1 MICSTCQTPN
11 REGAHFCRQC
21 GALLTGHC
29 PRCGAAAP
37 PNANYCDHCGL
48 PLAPRGQAAWWQE
61 RPPVSAQPWER
72 LADRPAQPRGIE
84 TAPAAAAA
92 HPALQQY
99 IPKELLAKLEA
110 AQARRAMLGER
121 RIVTML
127 FCDVKG
133 STAAAATLDPEEW
146 SEVINAAFELMIRP
160 VYQYEGMVARLMGD
174 GILAFFGAP
183 IAHEDDPQRAVLAG
197 LEILRGLAGVRD
209 KVLRQWGIE
218 MDARVGIN
226 TGLVVVGAVGSDL
239 RVEYTALGDAINLA
253 ARMEQTAAPGTVQV
267 AEATYRLVA
276 AQFEFKDLGE
286 VQVKG
291 KDQPVRAYQVL
302 GGRTVAGADRDAQDL
317 LSPLVG
323 RQQELA
329 TLLDRVETVQA
340 GRGAIVA
347 LIGEAGLGKSRL
359 LHETIA
365 AWQAGQAAPFNCHEI
380 TALSYESM
388 QAYGLVQRLMRRT
401 LDITAETAPAEARTR
416 IADTVSQLAADDPE
430 MLQQAVETLFGVSAS
445 DGRPPLEGEGLK
457 RQLFAAV
464 EMIWRQQMRQ
474 RPLLLAFDDLHWAD
488 SASLELLG
496 HLFGLAEREAV
507 LFIVALRPDRA
518 SPAWRIVQ
526 ATEADHPHLTTEI
539 ALRPLP
545 ANDSLALVERLLES
559 ARLPPR
565 FSAPI
570 LARAEGNP
578 LFVEEI
584 VRALHERGEQASA
597 AGDNFDL
604 PGTLQALLTARLDR
618 LDEAARHVLQLASVL
633 GRTFSYRVLR
643 QLVNGAGDTLDEQL
657 ISLQRMGLIL
667 ESARRPEREYSFQQ
681 TLIQE
686 AVYSTILLRQRRK
699 YHELAARAIEE
710 IFGERLAELAPVLA
724 RHFDEAHVADRAV
737 EYYWRAGAAA
747 MRLYA
752 TAEALVHFDRG
763 VALIGAHPDLPTE
776 LAVRVYDERGR
787 ALELCSRFEEAR
799 QNFLDLE
806 QLALARRDGKAELAA
821 LTAQGRLRSGIN
833 PLYDPAAAHE
843 LAERARA
850 LAHEIGDRT
859 AEVEILWN
867 LMNQERFAE
876 GRLEQAVVYGEQAL
890 TLARTLGSLNLL
902 PYVVND
908 LGDVY
913 GSIGEFRRSLELLAE
928 ARSLWRSLGNEPMLA
943 DSLTG
948 SGVWTGV
955 VGDHEAALTYLDE
968 AMAISERINNIW
980 GKAYSRGI
988 RGWMLF
994 DLGQLGR
1001 AVDELSLAAQ
1011 EAQEA
1016 GFLFGRVYTRVMLA
1030 LTYSELGMIEAA
1042 LATATEAAS
1051 LATEQMA
1058 QLAVPSQAL
1067 LLFLGVRA
1075 GRPDPELASR
1085 LSQPQDDDAMP
1096 NALQFYFL
1104 GLGMATW
1111 ALHQGHAQEALT
1123 LSEALLARTTAAGA
1137 ATWAVDAALLRVEA
1151 LLALDRRDE
1160 AFAQLQQAEAA
1171 VEAMRLHR
1179 AQWHVLLALADVEAA
1194 RGEHAQAE
1202 QHRARARAEIQAIL
1216 ANTPRADQQA
1226 AFLAQPE
1233 VRRVLEAAASAGP
1246 PANG

>member
-11 REGAHFCRQC
+11 RDSAHFCRHC
-21 GALLTGHC
+21 GALLTGQC
-29 PRCGAAAP
+29 PRCGVAAQ

-48 PLAPRGQAAWWQE
+48 LLSPRSQAAWWLE
-61 RPPVSAQPWER
+61 RPPGSTQPWPYVAESSAP
-72 LADRPAQPRGIE
+72 LRPAA
-84 TAPAAAAA
+84 TAPTPTAAQ
-92 HPALQQY
+92 PALQQY

-110 AQARRAMLGER
+110 AQARGAMLGER

-133 STAAAATLDPEEW
+133 STRAAAELDPEEW
-146 SEVINAAFELMIRP
+146 SEVINGAFELMIRP

-209 KVLRQWGIE
+209 QVRSQWGIDL
-218 MDARVGIN
+218 DARVGIN

-267 AEATYRLVA
+267 AEATHRLVA
-276 AQFEFKDLGE
+276 AHFEFKDLGE

-302 GGRTVAGADRDAQDL
+302 SRRMADNADPSSQAM

-329 TLLDRVETVQA
+329 TLIDRVETVQA

-347 LIGEAGLGKSRL
+347 LVGEAGLGKSRL

-365 AWQAGQAAPFNCHEI
+365 AWQARQEAPSNCYEI
-380 TALSYESM
+380 AALSYESM
-388 QAYGLVQRLMRRT
+388 QAYGLVQRLMRSA
-401 LDITAETAPAEARTR
+401 LDITAETTPAEARIR
-416 IADTVSQLAADDPE
+416 IAEAVSQLAADNPE
-430 MLQQAVETLFGVSAS
+430 MLQQAIETLFGVSAT

-464 EMIWRQQMRQ
+464 EAIWLQFMRR
-474 RPLLLAFDDLHWAD
+474 RPLLLVLDDLHWTD

-496 HLFGLAEREAV
+496 HLFGLAERESV
-507 LFIVALRPDRA
+507 LFIAALRPDRA
-518 SPAWRIVQ
+518 SPAWRTVQ
-526 ATEADHPHLTTEI
+526 AAEADHPHLTTEI
-539 ALRPLP
+539 ALHPLP

-559 ARLPPR
+559 ARLPAH
-565 FSAPI
+565 FSAAI

-578 LFVEEI
+578 LFVEEMA
-584 VRALHERGEQASA
+584 RALHERGDQASA
-597 AGDNFDL
+597 GGHFDL
-604 PGTLQALLTARLDR
+604 PGTLQAVLTARLDR
-618 LDEAARHVLQLASVL
+618 LDEAARHLLQLASVL
-633 GRTFSYRVLR
+633 GRTFSYRVLHR
-643 QLVNGAGDTLDEQL
+643 LVNGAGDSLDEQL
-657 ISLQRMGLIL
+657 IALQRMGLIL

-686 AVYSTILLRQRRK
+686 AVYNTILLRQRRK

-724 RHFDEAHVADRAV
+724 RHFDEAHVAARAV
-737 EYYWRAGAAA
+737 EYYGRAGAAA

-752 TAEALVHFDRG
+752 PAAALVHFDRG
-763 VALIGAHPDLPTE
+763 VTLIGANPDLSTE
-776 LAVRVYDERGR
+776 LAVRVYNERGR
-787 ALELCSRFEEAR
+787 ALELCSRFEDAR

-806 QLALARRDGKAELAA
+806 QLALARRDAKAELAA
-821 LTAQGRLRSGIN
+821 LTAQGRLHSGIN
-833 PLYDPAAAHE
+833 PLYDPAAAHA

-850 LAHEIGDRT
+850 LAHEMGDRA

-876 GRLEQAVVYGEQAL
+876 GRLEQAVVYGEEAL
-890 TLARTLGSLNLL
+890 TLARTLGSLGLL
-902 PYVVND
+902 PFVVND

-928 ARSLWRSLGNEPMLA
+928 ARSLWRSQGNEPMLA

-955 VGDHEAALTYLDE
+955 VGDHEAALLYLDE
-968 AMAISERINNIW
+968 AMAISERIKNIW

-988 RGWMLF
+988 RGWILF

-1001 AVDELSLAAQ
+1001 AVDELGLAAQ

-1016 GFLFGRVYTRVMLA
+1016 GFLFGRVYTRLILA

-1042 LATATEAAS
+1042 LATATEAVS

-1058 QLAVPSQAL
+1058 QLGVPSQAL

-1075 GRPDPELASR
+1075 GQPDPALASR
-1085 LSQPQDDDAMP
+1085 LSQHQDDDAMS

-1104 GLGMATW
+1104 GLALAAW
-1111 ALHQGHAQEALT
+1111 ALHQGDAQEALT
-1123 LSEALLARTTAAGA
+1123 QSEAMLARTTAAGA
-1137 ATWAVDAALLRVEA
+1137 ATWAVDAGLLRVEA

-1160 AFAQLQQAEAA
+1160 AFAQLQEVEAA

-1179 AQWHVLLALADVEAA
+1179 AQWHVLLALADVEES

-1202 QHRARARAEIQAIL
+1202 QHRSRARAEIQLIL
-1216 ANTPRADQQA
+1216 ANTPRPDQQA

-1233 VRRVLEAAASAGP
+1233 VRRLLESAASADQLG
-1246 PANG
+1246 NG

>member
-1 MICSTCQTPN
+1 MICSICQTPN
-11 REGAHFCRQC
+11 RDGAHFCRQC
-21 GALLTGHC
+21 GALLSGQC

-48 PLAPRGQAAWWQE
+48 PLSPRSQATWWLE
-61 RPPVSAQPWER
+61 RPSASAQPWER
-72 LADRPAQPRGIE
+72 STDSPASPRAVE
-84 TAPAAAAA
+84 AAPTPTAAQ
-92 HPALQQY
+92 PALQQY

-110 AQARRAMLGER
+110 AQARGAMLGER

-133 STAAAATLDPEEW
+133 STRAAAELDPEEW
-146 SEVINAAFELMIRP
+146 SEVINGAFELMIRP

-209 KVLRQWGIE
+209 KVQRQWGIDL
-218 MDARVGIN
+218 DARVGIN

-276 AQFEFKDLGE
+276 AHFEFKDLGE

-302 GGRTVAGADRDAQDL
+302 SRRTVAGADRNAPEV

-323 RQQELA
+323 RGQELA
-329 TLLDRVETVQA
+329 TLIDRVETVQA

-365 AWQAGQAAPFNCHEI
+365 AWQARQEAPSNCYEI
-380 TALSYESM
+380 AALSYESM
-388 QAYGLVQRLMRRT
+388 QAYGLVRRLMRRA
-401 LDITAETAPAEARTR
+401 LDITAETEPAEARAR
-416 IADTVSQLAADDPE
+416 IADTVSQLAADSPAL
-430 MLQQAVETLFGVSAS
+430 LQQAIETLFGVSAT
-445 DGRPPLEGEGLK
+445 DGQPPLEGEGLK

-464 EMIWRQQMRQ
+464 ELIWRQQMRQ
-474 RPLLLAFDDLHWAD
+474 RPLLLVLDDLHWAD

-496 HLFGLAEREAV
+496 HLFSLAEREAV
-507 LFIVALRPDRA
+507 LFMVALRPDRA
-518 SPAWRIVQ
+518 SPAWRTVQ

-545 ANDSLALVERLLES
+545 AHESLALVEELLGA
-559 ARLPPR
+559 ARLPAR
-565 FSAPI
+565 FSAAI

-584 VRALHERGEQASA
+584 VRALHERGDHASA
-597 AGDNFDL
+597 AGASLDL
-604 PGTLQALLTARLDR
+604 PATLQALLTARLDR
-618 LDEAARHVLQLASVL
+618 LDEPLRHVLQLASVL

-643 QLVNGAGDTLDEQL
+643 RLVNGGDTLDEQL

-763 VALIGAHPDLPTE
+763 VALIGANPDLPTE

-806 QLALARRDGKAELAA
+806 QLALVRRDARAELAA
-821 LTAQGRLRSGIN
+821 LTAQGRLHSGIN
-833 PLYDPAAAHE
+833 PLYDPTAAHA

-850 LAHEIGDRT
+850 LAHDMGDRT

-876 GRLEQAVVYGEQAL
+876 GRLQQAVVYGEQAL
-890 TLARTLGSLNLL
+890 ALARTLGSLNLL
-902 PYVVND
+902 PYIVND

-968 AMAISERINNIW
+968 AMAISERIKNIW

-988 RGWMLF
+988 RGWILF

-1016 GFLFGRVYTRVMLA
+1016 GFLFGRVYTRLMLA

-1042 LATATEAAS
+1042 LGAATEAVS

-1075 GRPDPELASR
+1075 GRPDAPLASR
-1085 LSQPQDDDAMP
+1085 LGQHQDDDGMS

-1104 GLGMATW
+1104 GLAMATW
-1111 ALHQGHAQEALT
+1111 ALHQGNAQEALT
-1123 LSEALLARTTAAGA
+1123 LSEAMLARTTAAGA
-1137 ATWAVDAALLRVEA
+1137 ATWAVDAALLRAEA
-1151 LLALDRRDE
+1151 LLALDRREE

-1171 VEAMRLHR
+1171 VEAMQLHR
-1179 AQWHVLLALADVEAA
+1179 AQWHVLLALADLEES
-1194 RGEHAQAE
+1194 RGEHPQAQ
-1202 QHRARARAEIQAIL
+1202 QHRGRARAEIEVIL
-1216 ANTPRADQQA
+1216 ANTSRPDQQA
-1226 AFLAQPE
+1226 AFLAQPK
-1233 VRRVLEAAASAGP
+1233 VRRLLETAASAGP